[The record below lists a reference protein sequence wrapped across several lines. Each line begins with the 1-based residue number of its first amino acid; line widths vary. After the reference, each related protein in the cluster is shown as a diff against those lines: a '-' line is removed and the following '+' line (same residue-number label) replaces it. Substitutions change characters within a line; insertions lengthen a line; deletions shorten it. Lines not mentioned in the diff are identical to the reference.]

1 MAGVINQTCPE
12 LYKGMEHYLDKYLN
26 YLTVERGL
34 AANTVEAYSRDLNR
48 YLDFLES
55 KDIREFT
62 QVGTTEIHAF
72 MMSLMKSRLR
82 RSYGGQAASGGL
94 SARSAGRNLVALR
107 TFYKFLL
114 SEGYLQIN
122 PLANIESPRGGRRLP
137 GVLSAEEVELLLA
150 QPDPLTPRGQR
161 DEAMLEVLYGAGLR
175 VSELT
180 SLSLNDINFT
190 AGWIRVQGKGAK
202 ERIVPLGEIALKRL
216 REYLSSARRELDK
229 GKRSPWLFVTRS
241 GRRLSRQGIWKIIKR
256 YGLTAGIKK
265 GVTPHILRHSFA
277 THLLERGADLHSVQ
291 LMLGHADI
299 STTQIYTHISRKR
312 LKNLYDKYHPRA

>member
-1 MAGVINQTCPE
+1 MMSP
-12 LYKGMEHYLDKYLN
+12 EHYLDKYLN
-26 YLTVERGL
+26 YLTVEKGL

-48 YLDFLES
+48 FLDFLEARG
-55 KDIREFT
+55 IRKLT

-72 MMSLMKSRLR
+72 MMRLMKSSLR
-82 RSYGGQAASGGL
+82 QTYGGQDASGGL

-114 SEGYLQIN
+114 REGYLQIN

-137 GVLSAEEVELLLA
+137 GVLSAEEVEQLLA
-150 QPDPLTPRGQR
+150 QPDPSTTLGQR
-161 DEAMLEVLYGAGLR
+161 DNAMLEVLYGAGLR

-202 ERIVPLGEIALKRL
+202 ERIVPLGEIALKSL
-216 REYLSSARRELDK
+216 REYLSSARRGLDK

-241 GRRLSRQGIWKIIKR
+241 GRRMSRQGIWKIIKR
-256 YGLTAGIKK
+256 YGLTAGIRK
-265 GVTPHILRHSFA
+265 GITPHTLRHSFA

-299 STTQIYTHISRKR
+299 STTQIYTHISRER
-312 LKNLYDKYHPRA
+312 LKKLYDRYHPRA

>member
-1 MAGVINQTCPE
+1 MSLE
-12 LYKGMEHYLDKYLN
+12 YYLDKYLN
-26 YLTVERGL
+26 YLTVEKGL

-48 YLDFLES
+48 FLDFLE
-55 KDIREFT
+55 DRGIRELA

-82 RSYGGQAASGGL
+82 QSYGGQAASGGL

-114 SEGYLQIN
+114 REGYLQIN

-137 GVLSAEEVELLLA
+137 GVLSEQEVELLLA
-150 QPDPLTPRGQR
+150 KPDTSTPRGQR
-161 DEAMLEVLYGAGLR
+161 DEVMLEVLYGAGLR
-175 VSELT
+175 VSELN

-202 ERIVPLGEIALKRL
+202 ERIVPLGEVALKRL
-216 REYLSSARRELDK
+216 REYLSSARREMDK

-241 GRRLSRQGIWKIIKR
+241 GRRLSRQGVWKIIKR
-256 YGLTAGIKK
+256 YGLVAGIKK
-265 GVTPHILRHSFA
+265 GVTPHTLRHSFA

-312 LKNLYDKYHPRA
+312 LKKLYDEYHPRA